1 MQLQGRITVK
11 NDFYHKNKKI
21 KDRTYPTLKEQQ
33 TKIPEELL
41 PGYEW
46 ETVGGTGKR
55 LKKKGPPIK
64 KRIYQEPIPTTAR
77 APGVEGGKATH
88 GYGKAYLKGG
98 RVK

>member
-1 MQLQGRITVK
+1 MAHKKTHKRITE
-11 NDFYHKNKKI
+11 
-21 KDRTYPTLKEQQ
+21 PQA
-33 TKIPEELL
+33 KIPEELL

-55 LKKKGPPIK
+55 LKKKGPLIK

-77 APGVEGGKATH
+77 APGAEGGKATH